1 MVDQKKIDNTA
12 KRVSSIYKNGIAD
25 VVSKLIKAKDKL
37 DNVEFMEAMQQ
48 LNLTEAL
55 QVKLKD
61 IKKEYLK
68 SHIQIL
74 KEKKPIK

>member
-1 MVDQKKIDNTA
+1 MVNQEKINNTA
-12 KRVSSIYKNGIAD
+12 NKVSSIYKRGISD

-37 DNVEFMEAMQQ
+37 DNVEFIKAVQQ
-48 LNLTEAL
+48 INLTEVL
-55 QVKLKD
+55 QIKLKD

-74 KEKKPIK
+74 KEKEPIK